1 MNMNFKC
8 KLPIPA
14 EVKRE
19 FPVSEELEKV
29 IAARNV
35 QIADIIS
42 SKDDRLLLIIG
53 PCSADHE
60 DSVMD

>member
-14 EVKRE
+14 EVKSE

-29 IAARNV
+29 IAARNA

-42 SKDDRLLLIIG
+42 SKDDRIMLVIG
-53 PCSADHE
+53 P
-60 DSVMD
+60 